1 MNETLIDLLLS
12 LPAVL
17 LSLTLHECAH
27 GWVAYRLGD
36 PTARDL
42 GRLTLNP
49 IRHID
54 PLGAISLLFFHVGW
68 AKPVPINPRNFK
80 RPRAGM
86 ALTAF
91 AGPLSNFLL
100 ALFSAFLFLVI
111 ELPAEAVY
119 RSGGTTPG
127 FLFLFYTVQFFYLLH
142 LMNLMLALFNLLP
155 LTPLDGS
162 RILYLFLP
170 KRAYF
175 WFVRHERQ
183 IYIFVLIWLI
193 GGTYL
198 ADFLLE
204 IPAVASSPVLSGL
217 VSFLSLTGW
226 IGSAAKT
233 ISAFMIRLFLKLPF
247 LT

>member
-1 MNETLIDLLLS
+1 MRETLINLLLS

-17 LSLTLHECAH
+17 LSLTIHECAH

-49 IRHID
+49 LRHID
-54 PLGAISLLFFHVGW
+54 PFGALSLLLFRIGW
-68 AKPVPINPRNFK
+68 AKPVPINPRNFR
-80 RPRAGM
+80 RPRADM

-91 AGPLSNFLL
+91 AGPLSNFLIAFFSTFIFL
-100 ALFSAFLFLVI
+100 LIDLGAEKITAVNTSSTLWLFFYYLF
-111 ELPAEAVY
+111 
-119 RSGGTTPG
+119 R
-127 FLFLFYTVQFFYLLH
+127 FFYLLH
-142 LMNLMLALFNLLP
+142 LMNLALALFNLLP

-183 IYIFVLIWLI
+183 IYIFVLIWLV
-193 GGTYL
+193 GGAYL
-198 ADFLLE
+198 SDFLLSV
-204 IPAVASSPVLSGL
+204 PAVASNPVLSAIA
-217 VSFLSLTGW
+217 SFLSLTGW
-226 IGSAAKT
+226 IVGAAKK
-233 ISAFMIRLFLKLPF
+233 ISAGMIFLFTKLPF
-247 LT
+247 LA